1 MASEMRRI
9 ARLLVERRDEAF
21 RSRYPRDESVRRLDA
36 ALEGFKAKG
45 MLYETAWR
53 NESGAT
59 FLDVRFAPARN
70 TRVFLNT
77 SSLVFV
83 VLLGASA
90 FSLLAPGEP
99 MAGGVLL
106 AIGTLAAI
114 MVFPFVVVAF
124 GSRREA
130 EESMLRRRLKK
141 AIVDEEEEP
150 KKKEKKKGRDDE
162 DD

>member
-1 MASEMRRI
+1 MASEMRRM
-9 ARLLVERRDEAF
+9 ARLLVERREEAF
-21 RSRYPRDESVRRLDA
+21 QSRYPRDESMRRVDA

-53 NESGAT
+53 EESGAT
-59 FLDVRFAPARN
+59 FLDVRFLPTRN
-70 TRVFLNT
+70 TRAFLNT

-83 VLLGASA
+83 VLLGATA
-90 FSLLAPGEP
+90 FALLAPGEP
-99 MAGGVLL
+99 VAGRVLL

-114 MVFPFVVVAF
+114 LVFPFVVVAF

-150 KKKEKKKGRDDE
+150 RKKEKKKVWDDE
-162 DD
+162 D